1 MRRILIA
8 VVVAALGAGL
18 VAGCG
23 RFRDARDPESA
34 AEDSEVVAA
43 LSPESAALVAVGFST
58 EDVATDDPVAADEPK
73 PADGERWRNW
83 RARHAVRVALRH
95 NLMHGELV
103 VQTPDGPRTVL
114 VQRGEVTEI
123 SDTGLTVKSADGFSQ
138 SWTYASD
145 LRVIE
150 SRSTI
155 TPRELQVGA
164 TVGVAGVEV
173 NGQPTARLVVIPK
186 S

>member
-1 MRRILIA
+1 MRRIVIT
-8 VVVAALGAGL
+8 VVVAALGAAL
-18 VAGCG
+18 LTGCG
-23 RFRDARDPESA
+23 RLRDRASEVG
-34 AEDSEVVAA
+34 AEESEVVAA
-43 LSPESAALVAVGFST
+43 LTPESAALAAIGFSP
-58 EDVATDDPVAADEPK
+58 EDVAAGDPVAAEEPD
-73 PADGERWRNW
+73 PADEQRWRGW

-95 NLMHGELV
+95 NLLHGEIV
-103 VQTPDGPRTVL
+103 VQTPNGPRTVL

-138 SWTYASD
+138 SWTFATD

-150 SRSTI
+150 ARGTI

-164 TVGVAGVEV
+164 TVGVAGVEID
-173 NGQPTARLVVIPK
+173 GQPTARLVVIPR